1 LKQQQ
6 SRVVDEL
13 ETTNRAESKKE
24 KKAKKK
30 GGKDQKKR
38 KQVKLKTYLRIDGL
52 HSERRRPRRRS
63 QAGQPL

>member
-6 SRVVDEL
+6 SRVFEEL

-30 GGKDQKKR
+30 GAGVQKKTRTKRR
-38 KQVKLKTYLRIDGL
+38 KIKNI
-52 HSERRRPRRRS
+52 P
-63 QAGQPL
+63 